1 MTSFIDTHCH
11 LDMLRQ
17 KTKTAIQA
25 AASAGVEQ
33 IITIAIDE
41 KSIQF
46 VEQSVKKYPQVFGSI
61 GIHPHEA
68 KTYTQEIG
76 QQIHNLSTQAE
87 DIVAIGE
94 TGLDY
99 HYMHSEKKIQQK
111 VFSEH
116 LELAA
121 QLQMPVVLHT
131 REAEE
136 DTMAILKENS
146 INHGGVAHSFT
157 GSLAMAKELLD
168 MGWYIGVN
176 GIVTFPKAEPVR
188 EVMCYLPADRL
199 LLETDAPFLA
209 PKPFRGKP
217 NDPAKIPIIA
227 EFVAKQRNISIEDLA
242 SQTTENAQRLFQFGI
257 K

>member
-11 LDMLRQ
+11 LDMLRGGVEG
-17 KTKTAIQA
+17 AIQA
-25 AASAGVEQ
+25 AVDTGVEQ

-46 VEQSVKKYPQVFGSI
+46 VAQSVNHYPQVFGSI

-68 KTYTQEIG
+68 KTYTKEIG
-76 QQIHNLSTQAE
+76 EQIRHLATKTE
-87 DIVAIGE
+87 HIVAIGE

-99 HYMHSEKKIQQK
+99 HYMHSEKHLQQES
-111 VFSEH
+111 FSQH
-116 LELAA
+116 LELAT

-131 REAEE
+131 REAEA
-136 DTMAILKENS
+136 DTLAILKENPLPC
-146 INHGGVAHSFT
+146 GGVAHSFT
-157 GSLAMAKELLD
+157 GSLKMAKELLE

-188 EVMCYLPADRL
+188 EVMRYLPADRL

-227 EFVAKQRNISIEDLA
+227 EFVAKERQVNLDDLA
-242 SQTTENAQRLFQFGI
+242 QQTTENAHTLFRI
-257 K
+257 